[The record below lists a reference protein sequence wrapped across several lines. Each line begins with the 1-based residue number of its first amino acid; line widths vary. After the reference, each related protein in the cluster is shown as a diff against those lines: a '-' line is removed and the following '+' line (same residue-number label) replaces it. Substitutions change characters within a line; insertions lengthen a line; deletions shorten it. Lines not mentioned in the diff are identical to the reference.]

1 MIIPLLISISTL
13 GLLLLAMLYW
23 RLHKID
29 RSCLLKRHRSREAGL
44 CDLLNYAAAV
54 SDGVVIGKNG
64 ALIAGWEYT
73 GADSASSTDEERD
86 IVSVRMN
93 QALARLGN
101 GWMLHVDA
109 IRTSVA
115 VYSAREAS
123 HFPDRVSA
131 AIDEERRAYF
141 EERGS
146 AYESKFV
153 LCVSYLPPGH
163 AVRKLSEII
172 FDDDSPRTNEI
183 EAAADALKRFE
194 HELRSLENRLSAS
207 FKLRRLKGRKE
218 VAESGQE
225 IVYDELLSHLQYC
238 ITGILQP
245 VALPR
250 PPIYLDAV
258 LGGQEMWTGVSPRIG
273 RKYLQ
278 VVAIEGFPQGSSA
291 GILSSL
297 GELRSDYRWS
307 SRFIFLESWEALSHI
322 ERFRKKWQ
330 GQIVPFLAQVFNF
343 ETTNLNHDALGMV
356 EDATQA
362 KVGISGGMV
371 SAGYYTANLLFFG
384 EDRRTLESSARAA
397 EKAINNLGFTAR
409 VETINT
415 MDAWLGSLPGHG
427 VENVRRPLIN
437 TLNLADLLPVSSI
450 WTGEPQAPCPFY
462 PPNSP
467 PLFYAVTTGST
478 AFRGNLHVRDL
489 GSSLVF
495 GPVGTG
501 KSTFL
506 AFLVASFRRYPGMS
520 VFAFD
525 KGMSLYAL
533 CKATG
538 GAHYVIGGEEDQL
551 TFCPLQYL
559 ESRSDRA
566 WALDWIDLILGLNGK
581 PATPEQRN
589 DIARSLE
596 IMHKEPAHRT
606 LSAFC
611 HIVQDNT
618 IRTVLREYTVAGG
631 MGVLFDAE
639 SDRLIGFESFS
650 VFEIEDLMN
659 LGERY
664 ALPVLWYL
672 FRRIECGLH
681 GQPAALLID
690 EGWLALGHA
699 VFREKIREWLKTM
712 RKANCAVILATQSLS
727 DAARSGI
734 LDVLEEGTSTKIF
747 LPNLSA
753 RADDAAALYRRFGL
767 NDREIEILAGA
778 IPKREYY
785 MVSEKGRRLI
795 SLQLGPLAL
804 AFLGVSDKDSV
815 AAVRKCC
822 EEFGTAWVSEW
833 LGRRGLNLSEYVEA
847 ERREFADAGAR

>member
-1 MIIPLLISISTL
+1 MIIPLLISISL
-13 GLLLLAMLYW
+13 IGLLLLTMLYW
-23 RLHKID
+23 RLREID
-29 RSCLLKRHRSREAGL
+29 RSCLLKRHRTREAGL
-44 CDLLNYAAAV
+44 CDLLNYAAVV

-64 ALIAGWEYT
+64 ALIAAWEYT
-73 GADSASSTDEERD
+73 GADSASSSDEGRD

-109 IRTSVA
+109 IRTPVA
-115 VYSAREAS
+115 VYSARETS
-123 HFPDRVSA
+123 HFPDCVSA

-141 EERGS
+141 QEHGS

-153 LCVSYLPPGH
+153 LCVSYLPPGR

-172 FDDDSPRTNEI
+172 FDDDSPQVNEAQ
-183 EAAADALKRFE
+183 AALNMLEVFE
-194 HELRSLENRLSAS
+194 RELRGLENRLSSS

-218 VAESGQE
+218 VTQTGQE

-238 ITGILQP
+238 ITGIRQP
-245 VALPR
+245 VALPHS
-250 PPIYLDAV
+250 PVYLDGV
-258 LGGQEMWTGVSPRIG
+258 LGGQEMWGGVMPRIG
-273 RKYLQ
+273 RKFLQ
-278 VVAIEGFPQGSSA
+278 VVAIEGFPEDSCA

-297 GELRSDYRWS
+297 GELRSGYRWS

-322 ERFRKKWQ
+322 EQFRRKWQ
-330 GQIVPFLAQVFNF
+330 GQVIPFLAQVFNF
-343 ETTNLNHDALGMV
+343 RTENINHDAAGMV
-356 EDATQA
+356 DDAIEA

-384 EDRRTLESSARAA
+384 EDRSQVETSARAA

-427 VENVRRPLIN
+427 TENVRRPLIN

-450 WTGEPQAPCPFY
+450 WTGEPEAPCPFY
-462 PPNSP
+462 PPSSP

-478 AFRGNLHVRDL
+478 PFRGNLHVRDL
-489 GSSLVF
+489 GSSLIF

-525 KGMSLYAL
+525 KGMSLYTL
-533 CKATG
+533 CKATA
-538 GAHYVIGGEEDQL
+538 GAHYVIGGEDDQL
-551 TFCPLQYL
+551 AFCPLQYL
-559 ESRSDRA
+559 ESRSARA
-566 WALDWIDLILGLNGK
+566 WAVDWIDQILALNGK

-596 IMHKEPAHRT
+596 IMAREPAHRT

-611 HIVQDNT
+611 HIVQDNS
-618 IRTVLREYTVAGG
+618 IRTVLQEYTVAGSQ
-631 MGVLFDAE
+631 GVLFDAE
-639 SDRLIGFESFS
+639 SDTLTGFESFT

-664 ALPVLWYL
+664 ALPVLWNL
-672 FRRIECGLH
+672 FRRIESALD

-690 EGWLALGHA
+690 EAWLALGHA
-699 VFREKIREWLKTM
+699 LFREKIREWLKTM
-712 RKANCAVILATQSLS
+712 RKANCAVVLATQSLS

-734 LDVLEEGTSTKIF
+734 LDVLDEGTSTKVF

-753 RADDAAALYRRFGL
+753 RAEDAAALYRRFGL

-795 SLQLGPLAL
+795 SLELGPLAL

-815 AAVRKCC
+815 AAVRKYY
-822 EEFGTAWVSEW
+822 EEFGEQWVSEW
-833 LGRRGLNLSEYVEA
+833 LRRRGLNPSEYFGQA
-847 ERREFADAGAR
+847 ERREFATC